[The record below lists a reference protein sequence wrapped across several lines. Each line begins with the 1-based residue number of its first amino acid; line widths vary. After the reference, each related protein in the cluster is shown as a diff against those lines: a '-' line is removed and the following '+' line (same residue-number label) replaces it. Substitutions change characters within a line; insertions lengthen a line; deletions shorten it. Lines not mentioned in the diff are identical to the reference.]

1 MKKLSIVVPCY
12 NEAEALPL
20 FYPAVEKVVQ
30 EMKDV
35 NVEYWFVNDGSSDD
49 TLGEM
54 RKLHAQAPERVHY
67 VSFSRNF
74 GKEAGLYAGLEVA
87 TGDYVVV
94 MDADLQDPPSF
105 LPRMYAELQSGEY
118 DCIGTRRT
126 DRTGEAKFKSF
137 LSDQFYKVINRI
149 SNTNIVP
156 GARDYRMMTR
166 QMVDA
171 VLSMKEYSRFSKGI
185 FSWVGFKTK
194 YLDYHNVERVAGET
208 DWSTWQL
215 FKYAMDGIS
224 DFSQAPLSLAIW
236 LGTSAALLSVLGI
249 IFVIIRWL
257 VDPASSVFGWASMV
271 CIILLLGG
279 MQLLCIGIVG
289 KYIGRI
295 YLQVKHRPIYIIK
308 EKKWKRNNSRSCTG
322 R

>member
-1 MKKLSIVVPCY
+1 MEKLSIVVPCY

-20 FYPAVEKVVQ
+20 FYSAVEKVVNKIK
-30 EMKDV
+30 ELEI
-35 NVEYWFVNDGSSDD
+35 EYWFVNDGSKDN
-49 TLGEM
+49 TLIEM
-54 RKLHAQAPERVHY
+54 RKLHEQDLDRVHY

-74 GKEAGLYAGLEVA
+74 GKEAGLYAGLEAA

-105 LPRMYAELQSGEY
+105 LPIMYQELKSGEY

-126 DRTGEAKFKSF
+126 DRTGEAKIKSF
-137 LSDQFYKVINRI
+137 LSGQFYKVINKI

-171 VLSMKEYSRFSKGI
+171 VLSLKEYNRFSKGI

-194 YLDYHNVERVAGET
+194 YLDYHNVERVAGKT
-208 DWSTWQL
+208 DWNTLQL

-224 DFSQAPLSLAIW
+224 DFSQAPLSLAVW
-236 LGTSAALLSVLGI
+236 LGTTSFVISVLGMLW
-249 IFVIIRWL
+249 VIIRRL
-257 VDPASSVFGWASMV
+257 LNPASSIFGWASTT
-271 CIILLLGG
+271 CIILFLGG
-279 MQLLCIGIVG
+279 LQLLCIGIVG

-295 YLQVKHRPIYIIK
+295 YLQVKHRPIYIVK
-308 EKKWKRNNSRSCTG
+308 EKK
-322 R
+322 

>member
-20 FYPAVEKVVQ
+20 FYSAVEKVVNKIK
-30 EMKDV
+30 ELEI
-35 NVEYWFVNDGSSDD
+35 EYWFVNDGSKDN
-49 TLGEM
+49 TLIEM
-54 RKLHAQAPERVHY
+54 RKLHEQDPDQVHY

-74 GKEAGLYAGLEVA
+74 GKEAGLYAGLEAA

-105 LPRMYAELQSGEY
+105 LPTMYQELKSGEY

-126 DRTGEAKFKSF
+126 DRTGEAKIKSF

-149 SNTNIVP
+149 SNTNIIP

-208 DWSTWQL
+208 DWNTWQL
-215 FKYAMDGIS
+215 FRYAMDGIS
-224 DFSQAPLSLAIW
+224 DFSQAPLSLAVW
-236 LGTSAALLSVLGI
+236 LGTTSFAISVLGMLW
-249 IFVIIRWL
+249 VIVRRL
-257 VDPASSVFGWASMV
+257 LNPASSIFGWASTT
-271 CIILLLGG
+271 CIILFLGG
-279 MQLLCIGIVG
+279 LQLLCIGIVG

-295 YLQVKHRPIYIIK
+295 YLQVKHRPIYIVK
-308 EKKWKRNNSRSCTG
+308 EKK
-322 R
+322 